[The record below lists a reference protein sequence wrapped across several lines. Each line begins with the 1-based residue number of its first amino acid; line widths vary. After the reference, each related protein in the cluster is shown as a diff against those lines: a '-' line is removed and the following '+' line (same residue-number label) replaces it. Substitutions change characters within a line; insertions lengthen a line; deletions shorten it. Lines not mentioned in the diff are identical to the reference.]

1 MKISVGISRKKTR
14 FKGFLAVVKG
24 GIMFAL
30 LPQIN
35 AFWGDGM
42 EKAEKYIKETIKL
55 KQKAVFFRKFDYMRR
70 ENLWGASGWGKR
82 SRKKF
87 LLIKE

>member
-1 MKISVGISRKKTR
+1 
-14 FKGFLAVVKG
+14 
-24 GIMFAL
+24 MFAL

-35 AFWGDGM
+35 VVRGDGM

-70 ENLWGASGWGKR
+70 ENLWGAS
-82 SRKKF
+82 
-87 LLIKE
+87 E